1 MLDDDDDIVLQL
13 FEQGHISSDIYI
25 NEPYHIDSD
34 DDISIYDDG
43 SGLYLNIN
51 D

>member
-1 MLDDDDDIVLQL
+1 VLDDDDIVLEL
-13 FEQGHISSDIYI
+13 FEQGHISVDVFIDDT
-25 NEPYHIDSD
+25 YHIDTD
-34 DDISIYDDG
+34 DVSTYDDG

>member
-1 MLDDDDDIVLQL
+1 MLDDDDIVLEM
-13 FEQGHISSDIYI
+13 FEQGHINIDIFI
-25 NEPYHIDSD
+25 DEPYHIDSND
-34 DDISIYDDG
+34 VAIYDDG